1 MALDAPQVVT
11 IILLASLLRLT
22 ERKLFSKYKDPKDWY
37 AATSL
42 VLDFQSRHY
51 LWNPDYDTHL
61 GWNDK
66 FINIYMRVY

>member
-1 MALDAPQVVT
+1 MTLDAPQVVT

-42 VLDFQSRHY
+42 VLDFQSRH
-51 LWNPDYDTHL
+51 
-61 GWNDK
+61 
-66 FINIYMRVY
+66 